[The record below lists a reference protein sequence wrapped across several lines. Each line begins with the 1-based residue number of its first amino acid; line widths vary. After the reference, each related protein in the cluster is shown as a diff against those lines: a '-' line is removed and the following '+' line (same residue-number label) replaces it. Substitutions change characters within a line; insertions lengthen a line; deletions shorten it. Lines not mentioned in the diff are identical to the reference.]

1 VNKPR
6 VVIVDDHP
14 MFAQTVAKLFEPD
27 CDVVGVYDDP
37 NTFLLDAVAL
47 KPDLVTV
54 DVSMPLMEGLE
65 AVKRLRELVPTS
77 KVIILTMNEDAEVA
91 TEALRRGVSGYVL
104 KRSAVS
110 ELRAAVREVLA
121 GRRFFTP
128 LVIPHVTPANT
139 RAKTRAHQPRKHAG
153 QITPRQREVLRLLAG
168 GRSIKEASAILN
180 LSTRTVKFHKYR
192 LMEQLQVRST
202 AELIKFAV
210 LEGLV

>member
-65 AVKRLRELVPTS
+65 AVKRLRELIPTS

-128 LVIPHVTPANT
+128 LVIPHVTPAKT